1 MNCSKYLWPMVFAS
15 VIAGC
20 SFTGG
25 NAPITDGSATASVYT
40 VKPGDTLYAISSRY
54 GLDPAVVAR
63 ENHLTIRPTYWS
75 VRNFACP
82 YRLQR
87 TPISAELKP
96 TPRHRRVQAVLL
108 SPRPLQALL
117 LPHLQVLPRPLL
129 QVALSAAQTA
139 PTAGRL
145 QERLFRISAA

>member
-63 ENHLTIRPTYWS
+63 ENHLTNPSHLLVGQNLFR
-75 VRNFACP
+75 AD
-82 YRLQR
+82 
-87 TPISAELKP
+87 SADMP
-96 TPRHRRVQAVLL
+96 QGVHQN
-108 SPRPLQALL
+108 LL
-117 LPHLQVLPRPLL
+117 LHGHLSMGLEMLHGA
-129 QVALSAAQTA
+129 ALS
-139 PTAGRL
+139 L
-145 QERLFRISAA
+145 IHI